1 MNQNLLNFC
10 FLILFSQNIIFS
22 QTYFEEYNLNKDTIK
37 ERFKKLNQKT
47 LIELYYNEE
56 VEKKII
62 QQLIYKKKFYNKN
75 KSNIEFY
82 LPLFHEKLSD
92 ENLPVELKYLPI
104 VESNLSPTATSK
116 VGATGLWQLMFYTAV
131 ENGLVMNSYVDER
144 IDPVKSTTA
153 AVRYLKKL
161 YDIHKDWNLAVAS
174 YNAGPRT
181 ISKAIHRSGGYQNY
195 WNIRPFLPN
204 ETANYIP
211 SFFATM
217 YVLEYAKEHGINIDN
232 NSNYFFKTDS
242 VLITKRISMRQIS
255 KALNISEDQLMN
267 LNPSYIH
274 KIIPVVEGQENYIYI
289 PDSLTPKFLESE
301 QDIYELATREFE
313 LREKPLPS
321 LYSINSK
328 LVYKIKY
335 GDFLGK
341 IANKFGVTVSQI
353 KKWNNLNTDQIREN
367 QKIII
372 FPKKIPKN

>member
-1 MNQNLLNFC
+1 MIQKLLNFC
-10 FLILFSQNIIFS
+10 FFVLFFQNSIFC
-22 QTYFEEYNLNKDTIK
+22 QTYFEEHNFDRDTIK
-37 ERFKKLNQKT
+37 DRFEKLNQKT

-62 QQLIYKKKFYNKN
+62 QQLTHKSKFYNKN
-75 KSNIEFY
+75 QRNLEFY
-82 LPLFHEKLSD
+82 LPLFHEKLSN
-92 ENLPVELKYLPI
+92 EKLPVELKYLPV
-104 VESNLSPTATSK
+104 VESNLNPTATSK

-131 ENGLVMNSYVDER
+131 ENGLIMNSYVDER
-144 IDPVKSTTA
+144 MDPVKSTTA

-161 YDIHKDWNLAVAS
+161 YDIHKDWDLAVAS

-181 ISKAIHRSGGYQNY
+181 ISKAIQRSGGYQNY
-195 WNIRPFLPN
+195 WNIRPFLPK

-211 SFFATM
+211 SFFATI
-217 YVLEYAKEHGINIDN
+217 YVLEYAKEHGINFDN

-242 VLITKRISMRQIS
+242 VLITQKVSMHQIS
-255 KALNISEDQLMN
+255 EVLNISEEKLID
-267 LNPSYIH
+267 LNPSYVH
-274 KIIPVVEGQENYIYI
+274 KIIPAVEGQENYIYI
-289 PDSLTPKFLESE
+289 PDSLSSKFLDSK

-321 LYSINSK
+321 FFSINSK

-341 IANKFGVTVSQI
+341 IANRFGVTVSQI
-353 KKWNNLNTDQIREN
+353 KKWNNLTTDQIREN

>member
-1 MNQNLLNFC
+1 MIQKLLNLC
-10 FLILFSQNIIFS
+10 FFILFFQNIIFS
-22 QTYFEEYNLNKDTIK
+22 QTHLEQHNLNKDTIK

-62 QQLIYKKKFYNKN
+62 QQLTHKLKFYNNN
-75 KSNIEFY
+75 KRDLEFY
-82 LPLFHEKLSD
+82 LPLFHEKLSN
-92 ENLPVELKYLPI
+92 EKLPVELKYLPV
-104 VESNLSPTATSK
+104 VESNLNPTATSK

-144 IDPVKSTTA
+144 MDPVKSTTA

-161 YDIHKDWNLAVAS
+161 YDIHKEWNLAVAS

-181 ISKAIHRSGGYQNY
+181 ISKAIQRSGGYQNY
-195 WNIRPFLPN
+195 WNIRPFLPR

-211 SFFATM
+211 SFFATI

-242 VLITKRISMRQIS
+242 VLIKQKVSMHQVS
-255 KALNISEDQLMN
+255 KALNISEEKLTD
-267 LNPSYIH
+267 LNPSYVH
-274 KIIPVVEGQENYIYI
+274 KIIPVVEGQKNYIYI
-289 PDSLTPKFLESE
+289 PDTLSSKFLNSE

-321 LYSINSK
+321 LFSINSK

-341 IANKFGVTVSQI
+341 IANRFGVTVSQI
-353 KKWNNLNTDQIREN
+353 KKWNNLITDHIKEN

>member
-1 MNQNLLNFC
+1 MIQNLLNFC
-10 FLILFSQNIIFS
+10 FFVLFFQNTIFC
-22 QTYFEEYNLNKDTIK
+22 QTHFEEHNFDRDTIK

-62 QQLIYKKKFYNKN
+62 QQLTHKLKFYNKN
-75 KSNIEFY
+75 KWNLELY
-82 LPLFHEKLSD
+82 LPLFHEKLSN
-92 ENLPVELKYLPI
+92 EKLPVELKYLPV

-144 IDPVKSTTA
+144 MDPVKSTTA

-161 YDIHKDWNLAVAS
+161 YDIHKDWDLAVAS

-181 ISKAIHRSGGYQNY
+181 ISKAIQRSGGYQNY
-195 WNIRPFLPN
+195 WNIRPFLPK

-211 SFFATM
+211 SFFATI
-217 YVLEYAKEHGINIDN
+217 YVLEYAKEHGINFDN

-242 VLITKRISMRQIS
+242 VLITQKVSMHQIS
-255 KALNISEDQLMN
+255 EVLNISEDKLVD
-267 LNPSYIH
+267 LNPSYVH

-289 PDSLTPKFLESE
+289 PDSLSSKFLESE

-321 LYSINSK
+321 FFSINSK

-341 IANKFGVTVSQI
+341 IANRFGVTVSQI
-353 KKWNNLNTDQIREN
+353 KKWNNLTTDQIREN

>member
-1 MNQNLLNFC
+1 MIQKLLNFC
-10 FLILFSQNIIFS
+10 FFILFFQNIIFS
-22 QTYFEEYNLNKDTIK
+22 QTHLEQHNLNKDTIK

-62 QQLIYKKKFYNKN
+62 QQLTHKLKFYNKR
-75 KSNIEFY
+75 KRDLEFY
-82 LPLFHEKLSD
+82 LPLFHEKLSN
-92 ENLPVELKYLPI
+92 EKLPVELKYLPV
-104 VESNLSPTATSK
+104 VESNLNPTATSK

-144 IDPVKSTTA
+144 MDPVKSTTA

-161 YDIHKDWNLAVAS
+161 YDIHKEWNLAVAS

-181 ISKAIHRSGGYQNY
+181 ISKAIQRSGGYQNY
-195 WNIRPFLPN
+195 WNIRPFLPR

-211 SFFATM
+211 SFFATI

-242 VLITKRISMRQIS
+242 VLIKQKVSMHQVS
-255 KALNISEDQLMN
+255 NALNISEDKLTD
-267 LNPSYIH
+267 LNPSYVH

-289 PDSLTPKFLESE
+289 PDSLSSKFLNSE

-321 LYSINSK
+321 LFSINSK

-341 IANKFGVTVSQI
+341 IANRFGVTVSQI
-353 KKWNNLNTDQIREN
+353 KKWNNLSSDQIKEN

>member
-1 MNQNLLNFC
+1 MIQNLLNFC
-10 FLILFSQNIIFS
+10 FFVLFFQNTIFC
-22 QTYFEEYNLNKDTIK
+22 QTHFEEHNFDRDTIK
-37 ERFKKLNQKT
+37 DRFEKLNQKT

-62 QQLIYKKKFYNKN
+62 QQLTHKSKFYNKN
-75 KSNIEFY
+75 KRNLEFY
-82 LPLFHEKLSD
+82 LPLFHEKLSN
-92 ENLPVELKYLPI
+92 ERLPVELKYLPV
-104 VESNLSPTATSK
+104 VESNLNPNATSK

-144 IDPVKSTTA
+144 MDPVKSTTA

-161 YDIHKDWNLAVAS
+161 YDIHKDWDLAVAS

-181 ISKAIHRSGGYQNY
+181 ISKAIQRSGGYQNY
-195 WNIRPFLPN
+195 WNIRPFLPK

-211 SFFATM
+211 SFFATI
-217 YVLEYAKEHGINIDN
+217 YVLEYAKEHGINFDN

-242 VLITKRISMRQIS
+242 VLITQKVSMHQIS
-255 KALNISEDQLMN
+255 KVLNISEEKLID
-267 LNPSYIH
+267 LNPSYVH
-274 KIIPVVEGQENYIYI
+274 KIIPAVEGQENYIYI
-289 PDSLTPKFLESE
+289 PDSLSSKFLESK

-321 LYSINSK
+321 LFSINSK

-341 IANKFGVTVSQI
+341 IANRFGVTVSQI
-353 KKWNNLNTDQIREN
+353 KKWNNLTTDRIREN

>member
-1 MNQNLLNFC
+1 MIQKLLNFC
-10 FLILFSQNIIFS
+10 FFVLFFQNTILC
-22 QTYFEEYNLNKDTIK
+22 QTHFEEHNFDRDTIK

-56 VEKKII
+56 VENKII
-62 QQLIYKKKFYNKN
+62 QQLTHKSNFYNKN
-75 KSNIEFY
+75 KWSLELY
-82 LPLFHEKLSD
+82 LPLFHEKLSN
-92 ENLPVELKYLPI
+92 EKLPVELKYLPI

-144 IDPVKSTTA
+144 MDPVKSTTA

-161 YDIHKDWNLAVAS
+161 YDIHKDWDLAVAS

-181 ISKAIHRSGGYQNY
+181 ISKAIQRSGGYQNY
-195 WNIRPFLPN
+195 WNIRPFLPK

-211 SFFATM
+211 SFFATI

-242 VLITKRISMRQIS
+242 VLITQKVSMHQIS
-255 KALNISEDQLMN
+255 EALNISEDKLVD
-267 LNPSYIH
+267 LNPSYVH
-274 KIIPVVEGQENYIYI
+274 KIIPVVAGQENYIYI
-289 PDSLTPKFLESE
+289 PDTHSSKFLESE
-301 QDIYELATREFE
+301 KDIYELATREFE
-313 LREKPLPS
+313 LREKPLPT
-321 LYSINSK
+321 LFSINSK

-341 IANKFGVTVSQI
+341 IANRFGVTVSQI
-353 KKWNNLNTDQIREN
+353 KKWNNLTTDQIREN

>member
-1 MNQNLLNFC
+1 MIQKLLNFC
-10 FLILFSQNIIFS
+10 VFVLFFQNTILC
-22 QTYFEEYNLNKDTIK
+22 QTHFEEHNFDRDTIK

-62 QQLIYKKKFYNKN
+62 QQLTHKSKFYNKN
-75 KSNIEFY
+75 KWSLELY
-82 LPLFHEKLSD
+82 LPLFHEKLSN
-92 ENLPVELKYLPI
+92 EKLPVELKYLPV

-144 IDPVKSTTA
+144 MDPVKSTTA

-161 YDIHKDWNLAVAS
+161 YDIHKDWDLAVAS

-181 ISKAIHRSGGYQNY
+181 ISKAIQRSGGYQNY
-195 WNIRPFLPN
+195 WNIRPFLPK

-211 SFFATM
+211 SFFATI

-242 VLITKRISMRQIS
+242 VLIKQKVSMRQIS
-255 KALNISEDQLMN
+255 EALNISEDKLVD
-267 LNPSYIH
+267 LNPSYVH
-274 KIIPVVEGQENYIYI
+274 KIIPVVAGQENYIYI
-289 PDSLTPKFLESE
+289 PDTHSSKFLESE
-301 QDIYELATREFE
+301 KDIYELATREFE

-321 LYSINSK
+321 LFSINSK

-341 IANKFGVTVSQI
+341 IANRFGVTVSQI
-353 KKWNNLNTDQIREN
+353 KKWNNLTTDQIREN

>member
-1 MNQNLLNFC
+1 MIQKLLNFC
-10 FLILFSQNIIFS
+10 FFVLFFQNTILC
-22 QTYFEEYNLNKDTIK
+22 QTHFEEHNFDRDTIQ

-62 QQLIYKKKFYNKN
+62 QQLTHKSKFYNKN
-75 KSNIEFY
+75 KWSLELY
-82 LPLFHEKLSD
+82 LPLFHEKLSN
-92 ENLPVELKYLPI
+92 EKLPVELKYLPV
-104 VESNLSPTATSK
+104 VESNLSPTAISK

-144 IDPVKSTTA
+144 MDPVKSTTA

-161 YDIHKDWNLAVAS
+161 YDIHKDWDLAVAS

-181 ISKAIHRSGGYQNY
+181 ISKAIQRSGGYQNY
-195 WNIRPFLPN
+195 WNIRPFLPK

-211 SFFATM
+211 SFFATI

-242 VLITKRISMRQIS
+242 VLIKQKVSMRQIS
-255 KALNISEDQLMN
+255 EALNISEDKLVG
-267 LNPSYIH
+267 LNPSYVH
-274 KIIPVVEGQENYIYI
+274 KIIPVVAGQENYIYI
-289 PDSLTPKFLESE
+289 PDSLSPKFLESE
-301 QDIYELATREFE
+301 KDIYELATREFE

-321 LYSINSK
+321 LFSINSK

-341 IANKFGVTVSQI
+341 IANRFGVTVSQI
-353 KKWNNLNTDQIREN
+353 KKWNNLTTDQIREN

>member
-1 MNQNLLNFC
+1 MIQKLLNFC
-10 FLILFSQNIIFS
+10 FFILFSQNIIFS
-22 QTYFEEYNLNKDTIK
+22 QTHLEQHNLNKDTIK

-62 QQLIYKKKFYNKN
+62 QQLTHKLKFYNNN
-75 KSNIEFY
+75 KRDLEFY
-82 LPLFHEKLSD
+82 LPLFHEKLSN
-92 ENLPVELKYLPI
+92 EKLPVELKYLPV
-104 VESNLSPTATSK
+104 VESNLNPTATSK

-144 IDPVKSTTA
+144 MDPVKSTTA

-161 YDIHKDWNLAVAS
+161 YDIHKEWNLAVAS

-181 ISKAIHRSGGYQNY
+181 ISKAIQRSGGYQNY
-195 WNIRPFLPN
+195 WNIRPFLPR

-211 SFFATM
+211 SFFATI

-242 VLITKRISMRQIS
+242 VLIKQKVSMHQVS
-255 KALNISEDQLMN
+255 NALNISEEKLTD
-267 LNPSYIH
+267 LNPSYVH

-289 PDSLTPKFLESE
+289 PDSLSSKFLNSE
-301 QDIYELATREFE
+301 LDIYELATREFE

-321 LYSINSK
+321 LFSINSK

-341 IANKFGVTVSQI
+341 IANRFGVTVSQI
-353 KKWNNLNTDQIREN
+353 KKWNNLVSDQIKEN

>member
-1 MNQNLLNFC
+1 MIQKLLNFC
-10 FLILFSQNIIFS
+10 FFILFSQNIIFS
-22 QTYFEEYNLNKDTIK
+22 QTHLEQHNLNKDTIK

-62 QQLIYKKKFYNKN
+62 QQLTHKLKFYNKR
-75 KSNIEFY
+75 KRDLDFY
-82 LPLFHEKLSD
+82 LPLFHEKLSN
-92 ENLPVELKYLPI
+92 EKLPVELKYLPV
-104 VESNLSPTATSK
+104 VESNLNPTATSK

-144 IDPVKSTTA
+144 MDPVKSTTA

-161 YDIHKDWNLAVAS
+161 YDIHKEWNLAVAS

-181 ISKAIHRSGGYQNY
+181 ISKAIQRSGGYQNY
-195 WNIRPFLPN
+195 WNIRPFLPR

-211 SFFATM
+211 SFFATI

-242 VLITKRISMRQIS
+242 VLIKQKVSMHQVS
-255 KALNISEDQLMN
+255 KVLNISEDKLTD
-267 LNPSYIH
+267 LNPSYAH

-289 PDSLTPKFLESE
+289 PDSLSSKFLNSE

-321 LYSINSK
+321 LFSINSK

-341 IANKFGVTVSQI
+341 IANRFGVTVSQI
-353 KKWNNLNTDQIREN
+353 KKWNNLSSDQIKEN

-372 FPKKIPKN
+372 FPKKIPKK

>member
-1 MNQNLLNFC
+1 MIQKLLNFC
-10 FLILFSQNIIFS
+10 FFVLFSQNLIFS
-22 QTYFEEYNLNKDTIK
+22 QTHLEQHNFNKDTIK

-62 QQLIYKKKFYNKN
+62 QQLTYKLKFYKKNKRDL
-75 KSNIEFY
+75 EFY
-82 LPLFHEKLSD
+82 LPLFHEKLSN
-92 ENLPVELKYLPI
+92 EKLPVELKYLPVI
-104 VESNLSPTATSK
+104 ESNLSPTATSK

-144 IDPVKSTTA
+144 MDPVKSTTA
-153 AVRYLKKL
+153 AARYLKKL
-161 YDIHKDWNLAVAS
+161 YDIHKDWDLAVAS

-181 ISKAIHRSGGYQNY
+181 ISKAIQRSGGYQNF
-195 WNIRPFLPN
+195 WNIRPFLPK

-211 SFFATM
+211 SFFATI

-232 NSNYFFKTDS
+232 NSNSFFKTDS
-242 VLITKRISMRQIS
+242 LLITQKVSMHQVS
-255 KALNISEDQLMN
+255 KVLNISEDKLID
-267 LNPSYIH
+267 LNPSYVH
-274 KIIPVVEGQENYIYI
+274 RIIPVVEGQENYIYI
-289 PDSLTPKFLESE
+289 PDSLSSKFLKSE

-321 LYSINSK
+321 LFSINSK
-328 LVYKIKY
+328 LVYKVKY

-341 IANKFGVTVSQI
+341 IANRFGVTVSQI
-353 KKWNNLNTDQIREN
+353 KKWNNLTTDQIREN

>member
-1 MNQNLLNFC
+1 MIQKLLNFC
-10 FLILFSQNIIFS
+10 FFILFSQNIIFS
-22 QTYFEEYNLNKDTIK
+22 QTHLEQHNLNKDTIK

-62 QQLIYKKKFYNKN
+62 QQLTHKLKFYNKS
-75 KSNIEFY
+75 KRDLEFY
-82 LPLFHEKLSD
+82 LPLFHEKLSN
-92 ENLPVELKYLPI
+92 EKLPVELKYLPV
-104 VESNLSPTATSK
+104 VESNLNPTATSK

-144 IDPVKSTTA
+144 MDPVKSTTA

-161 YDIHKDWNLAVAS
+161 YDIHKEWNLAVAS

-181 ISKAIHRSGGYQNY
+181 ISKAIQRSGGYQNY
-195 WNIRPFLPN
+195 WNIRPFLPK

-211 SFFATM
+211 SFFATI

-232 NSNYFFKTDS
+232 DSNYFFKTDS
-242 VLITKRISMRQIS
+242 VLIKQKVSMHQVS
-255 KALNISEDQLMN
+255 KVLNISEEKLTD
-267 LNPSYIH
+267 LNPSYVH

-289 PDSLTPKFLESE
+289 PDSLSSKFLNSE

-321 LYSINSK
+321 LFSINSK

-341 IANKFGVTVSQI
+341 IANRFGVTVSQI
-353 KKWNNLNTDQIREN
+353 KKWNNLSTDQIREN

>member
-1 MNQNLLNFC
+1 MIQKLLNFC
-10 FLILFSQNIIFS
+10 FFVLFFQNSIFC
-22 QTYFEEYNLNKDTIK
+22 QTHFEERNFDRDTIK
-37 ERFKKLNQKT
+37 DRFEKLNQKT

-62 QQLIYKKKFYNKN
+62 QQLTHKSKFYNKN
-75 KSNIEFY
+75 KRNLEFY
-82 LPLFHEKLSD
+82 LPLFHEKLSN
-92 ENLPVELKYLPI
+92 ERLPVELKYLPV
-104 VESNLSPTATSK
+104 VESNLNPNATSK

-144 IDPVKSTTA
+144 MDPVKSTTA

-161 YDIHKDWNLAVAS
+161 YDIHKDWDLAVAS

-181 ISKAIHRSGGYQNY
+181 ISKAIQRSGGYQNY
-195 WNIRPFLPN
+195 WNIRPFLPK

-211 SFFATM
+211 SFFATI
-217 YVLEYAKEHGINIDN
+217 YVLEYAKEHGINFDN
-232 NSNYFFKTDS
+232 NSNHFFKTDS
-242 VLITKRISMRQIS
+242 VLITQKVSMHQIS
-255 KALNISEDQLMN
+255 KVLNISEEKLID
-267 LNPSYIH
+267 LNPSYVH
-274 KIIPVVEGQENYIYI
+274 KIIPAVEGQENYIYI
-289 PDSLTPKFLESE
+289 PDSLSSKFLESK

-321 LYSINSK
+321 LFSINSK

-341 IANKFGVTVSQI
+341 IANRFGVTVSQI
-353 KKWNNLNTDQIREN
+353 KKWNNLTTDRIREN

>member
-1 MNQNLLNFC
+1 M
-10 FLILFSQNIIFS
+10 
-22 QTYFEEYNLNKDTIK
+22 
-37 ERFKKLNQKT
+37 
-47 LIELYYNEE
+47 
-56 VEKKII
+56 
-62 QQLIYKKKFYNKN
+62 
-75 KSNIEFY
+75 
-82 LPLFHEKLSD
+82 
-92 ENLPVELKYLPI
+92 
-104 VESNLSPTATSK
+104 VESNLRPTATSK

-144 IDPVKSTTA
+144 MDPVKSTTA

-161 YDIHKDWNLAVAS
+161 YDIHKDWDLAVAS

-181 ISKAIHRSGGYQNY
+181 ISKAIQRSGGYQNY
-195 WNIRPFLPN
+195 WNIRPFLPK

-211 SFFATM
+211 SFFATI

-242 VLITKRISMRQIS
+242 VLIKQKVSMHQVS
-255 KALNISEDQLMN
+255 KVLNISEDKLTD
-267 LNPSYIH
+267 LNPSYVH

-289 PDSLTPKFLESE
+289 PDTLSPKFLESE
-301 QDIYELATREFE
+301 KDIYELATREFE

-321 LYSINSK
+321 LFSINSK

-341 IANKFGVTVSQI
+341 IANRFGVTVSQI
-353 KKWNNLNTDQIREN
+353 KKWNNLTTDQIREN

>member
-1 MNQNLLNFC
+1 MIQKLLNFY
-10 FLILFSQNIIFS
+10 FFILFSQNIIFS
-22 QTYFEEYNLNKDTIK
+22 QTHLEQHNLNKDTIK

-62 QQLIYKKKFYNKN
+62 QQLTHKLKFYNKS
-75 KSNIEFY
+75 KRDLEFY
-82 LPLFHEKLSD
+82 LPLFHEKLSN
-92 ENLPVELKYLPI
+92 EKLPVELKYLPVI
-104 VESNLSPTATSK
+104 ESNLNPTATSK

-144 IDPVKSTTA
+144 MDPVKSTTA

-161 YDIHKDWNLAVAS
+161 YDIHKEWNLAVAS

-181 ISKAIHRSGGYQNY
+181 ISKAIQRSGGYQNY
-195 WNIRPFLPN
+195 WNIRPFLPK

-211 SFFATM
+211 SFFATI
-217 YVLEYAKEHGINIDN
+217 YVLEYAKEHGINIDS

-242 VLITKRISMRQIS
+242 VLIKQKVSMHQVS
-255 KALNISEDQLMN
+255 KALNISEEKLTD
-267 LNPSYIH
+267 LNPSYVH

-289 PDSLTPKFLESE
+289 PDSLSSKFLNSE
-301 QDIYELATREFE
+301 QDIYELARREFE

-321 LYSINSK
+321 LFSINSK

-341 IANKFGVTVSQI
+341 IANRFGVTVSQI
-353 KKWNNLNTDQIREN
+353 KKWNNLSTDQIREN

>member
-1 MNQNLLNFC
+1 MIQKLLNFC
-10 FLILFSQNIIFS
+10 FFILFSQNIIFS
-22 QTYFEEYNLNKDTIK
+22 QTHLEQHNLNKDTIK

-62 QQLIYKKKFYNKN
+62 QQLTHKLKFYNKS
-75 KSNIEFY
+75 KRDLEFY
-82 LPLFHEKLSD
+82 LPLFHEKLSN
-92 ENLPVELKYLPI
+92 EKLPVELKYLPVI
-104 VESNLSPTATSK
+104 ESNLNPTATSK

-144 IDPVKSTTA
+144 MDPVKSTTA

-161 YDIHKDWNLAVAS
+161 YDIHKEWNLAVAS

-181 ISKAIHRSGGYQNY
+181 ISKAIQRSGGYQNY
-195 WNIRPFLPN
+195 WNIRPFLPK

-211 SFFATM
+211 SFFATI

-232 NSNYFFKTDS
+232 DSNYFFKTDS
-242 VLITKRISMRQIS
+242 VLIKQKVSIHQVSN
-255 KALNISEDQLMN
+255 ALNISEDKLTD
-267 LNPSYIH
+267 LNPSYVH

-289 PDSLTPKFLESE
+289 PDSLSSKFLNSE
-301 QDIYELATREFE
+301 QDIYELARREFE

-321 LYSINSK
+321 LFSINSK

-341 IANKFGVTVSQI
+341 IANRFGVTVSQI
-353 KKWNNLNTDQIREN
+353 KKWNNLSTDQIREN

>member
-1 MNQNLLNFC
+1 MIQKLLNFC
-10 FLILFSQNIIFS
+10 FFILFSQNIIFS
-22 QTYFEEYNLNKDTIK
+22 QTHLEQHNLNKDTIK

-62 QQLIYKKKFYNKN
+62 QQLTYKLKFYNKS
-75 KSNIEFY
+75 KRDLEFY
-82 LPLFHEKLSD
+82 LPLFHEKLSN
-92 ENLPVELKYLPI
+92 EKLPVELKYLPVI
-104 VESNLSPTATSK
+104 ESNLNPAATSK

-144 IDPVKSTTA
+144 MDPVKSTTA

-161 YDIHKDWNLAVAS
+161 YDIHKEWNLAVAS

-181 ISKAIHRSGGYQNY
+181 ISKAIQRSGGYQNY
-195 WNIRPFLPN
+195 WNIRPFLPK

-211 SFFATM
+211 SFFATI

-232 NSNYFFKTDS
+232 DSNYFFKTDS
-242 VLITKRISMRQIS
+242 VLIKQKVSIHQVSN
-255 KALNISEDQLMN
+255 ALNISEDKLTD
-267 LNPSYIH
+267 LNPSYVH

-289 PDSLTPKFLESE
+289 PDSLSSKFLNSE
-301 QDIYELATREFE
+301 QDIYELARREFE

-321 LYSINSK
+321 LFSINSK

-341 IANKFGVTVSQI
+341 IANRFGVTVSQI
-353 KKWNNLNTDQIREN
+353 KKWNNLSTDQIREN

>member
-1 MNQNLLNFC
+1 MIQKLLNFC
-10 FLILFSQNIIFS
+10 FFILFSQNIIFS
-22 QTYFEEYNLNKDTIK
+22 QTYLEQHNLNEDTIK

-62 QQLIYKKKFYNKN
+62 QQLTHKLKFYNKS
-75 KSNIEFY
+75 KRDLEFY
-82 LPLFHEKLSD
+82 LPLFHEKLSN
-92 ENLPVELKYLPI
+92 EKLPVELKYLPV
-104 VESNLSPTATSK
+104 VESNLNPTATSK

-131 ENGLVMNSYVDER
+131 ENGLAMNSYVDER
-144 IDPVKSTTA
+144 MDPVKSTTA

-161 YDIHKDWNLAVAS
+161 YDIHKEWNLAVAS

-181 ISKAIHRSGGYQNY
+181 ISKAIQRSGGYQNY
-195 WNIRPFLPN
+195 WNIRPFLPK

-211 SFFATM
+211 SFFATI

-242 VLITKRISMRQIS
+242 VLIKQKVSMHQVS
-255 KALNISEDQLMN
+255 NALNISEDKLTD
-267 LNPSYIH
+267 LNPSYVH

-289 PDSLTPKFLESE
+289 PDTLSSKFLNSE

-321 LYSINSK
+321 LFSINSK

-341 IANKFGVTVSQI
+341 IANRFGVTVSQI
-353 KKWNNLNTDQIREN
+353 KKWNNLSSDQIKEN

>member
-1 MNQNLLNFC
+1 MMQNLLNFC
-10 FLILFSQNIIFS
+10 FFVLFFQNTILC
-22 QTYFEEYNLNKDTIK
+22 QTHFEEHSFDRDTIQ

-62 QQLIYKKKFYNKN
+62 QQLTHKLKFYNKN
-75 KSNIEFY
+75 KWNLELY
-82 LPLFHEKLSD
+82 LPLFHEKLSN
-92 ENLPVELKYLPI
+92 EKLPVELKYLPI

-144 IDPVKSTTA
+144 MDPVKSTTA

-161 YDIHKDWNLAVAS
+161 YDIHKDWDLAVAS

-181 ISKAIHRSGGYQNY
+181 ISKAIQRSGGYQNY
-195 WNIRPFLPN
+195 WNIRPFLPK

-211 SFFATM
+211 SFFATI

-242 VLITKRISMRQIS
+242 VLIKQRVSIHQIS
-255 KALNISEDQLMN
+255 KVLNISEDKLTD
-267 LNPSYIH
+267 LNPSYVH

-289 PDSLTPKFLESE
+289 PDSLSSKFLESE
-301 QDIYELATREFE
+301 QDIYELATRDFE

-321 LYSINSK
+321 LFSINSK

-341 IANKFGVTVSQI
+341 IANRFGVTVSQI
-353 KKWNNLNTDQIREN
+353 KKWNNLTTDQIREN

>member
-1 MNQNLLNFC
+1 MIQKLLNFC
-10 FLILFSQNIIFS
+10 FFILFFQNIIFS
-22 QTYFEEYNLNKDTIK
+22 QTHLEQHNLNKDTIK

-62 QQLIYKKKFYNKN
+62 QQLTHKLKFYNKR
-75 KSNIEFY
+75 KRDLEFY
-82 LPLFHEKLSD
+82 LPLFHEKLSN
-92 ENLPVELKYLPI
+92 EKLPVELKYLPV
-104 VESNLSPTATSK
+104 VESNLNPTATSK

-144 IDPVKSTTA
+144 MDPVKSTTA

-161 YDIHKDWNLAVAS
+161 YDIHKEWNLAVAS

-181 ISKAIHRSGGYQNY
+181 ISKAIQRSGGYQNY
-195 WNIRPFLPN
+195 WNIRPFLPR

-211 SFFATM
+211 SFFATI

-232 NSNYFFKTDS
+232 DSNYFFKTDS
-242 VLITKRISMRQIS
+242 VLIKQKVSIHQVSN
-255 KALNISEDQLMN
+255 ALNISEDKLTD
-267 LNPSYIH
+267 LNPSYVH

-289 PDSLTPKFLESE
+289 PDSLSSKFLNSE

-321 LYSINSK
+321 LFSINSK

-341 IANKFGVTVSQI
+341 IANRFGVTVSQI
-353 KKWNNLNTDQIREN
+353 KKWNNLSSDQIKEN

>member
-1 MNQNLLNFC
+1 MIQKLLNFC
-10 FLILFSQNIIFS
+10 FFILFSQNIIFS
-22 QTYFEEYNLNKDTIK
+22 QTHLEQHNLNKDTIK

-62 QQLIYKKKFYNKN
+62 QQLTHKLKFYNKS
-75 KSNIEFY
+75 KRDLEFY
-82 LPLFHEKLSD
+82 LPLFHEKLSN
-92 ENLPVELKYLPI
+92 EKLPVELKYLPVI
-104 VESNLSPTATSK
+104 ESNLNPTATSK

-144 IDPVKSTTA
+144 MDPVKSTTA

-161 YDIHKDWNLAVAS
+161 YDIHKEWNLAVAS

-181 ISKAIHRSGGYQNY
+181 ISKAIQRSGGYQNY
-195 WNIRPFLPN
+195 WNIRPFLPK

-211 SFFATM
+211 SFFATI
-217 YVLEYAKEHGINIDN
+217 YVLEYAKEHGINIDS

-242 VLITKRISMRQIS
+242 VLIKQKVSMHQVS
-255 KALNISEDQLMN
+255 KALNISEEKLTD
-267 LNPSYIH
+267 LNPSYVH

-289 PDSLTPKFLESE
+289 PDSLSSKFLNSE
-301 QDIYELATREFE
+301 QDIYELARREFE

-321 LYSINSK
+321 LFSINSK

-341 IANKFGVTVSQI
+341 IANRFGVTVSQI
-353 KKWNNLNTDQIREN
+353 KKWNNLSTDQIREN

>member
-1 MNQNLLNFC
+1 MIQNVLNFC
-10 FLILFSQNIIFS
+10 FFVLFFQSIIFC
-22 QTYFEEYNLNKDTIK
+22 QTRFEEHNFNRDTIK

-56 VEKKII
+56 VEKRII
-62 QQLIYKKKFYNKN
+62 QQLTHKSKFYNKN
-75 KSNIEFY
+75 KWSLEFY
-82 LPLFHEKLSD
+82 LPLFHEKLSN
-92 ENLPVELKYLPI
+92 ENLPIELKYLPV
-104 VESNLSPTATSK
+104 VESNLNPTATSK

-144 IDPVKSTTA
+144 MDPVKSTTA

-161 YDIHKDWNLAVAS
+161 YDIHKDWELAVAS

-181 ISKAIHRSGGYQNY
+181 ISKAIQRSGGYQNY
-195 WNIRPFLPN
+195 WNIRPFLPK

-211 SFFATM
+211 SFFATI

-242 VLITKRISMRQIS
+242 VLIKQRVSIHQIS
-255 KALNISEDQLMN
+255 KVLNISEEKLID
-267 LNPSYIH
+267 LNPSYVH

-289 PDSLTPKFLESE
+289 PDSLSSKFLESE

-321 LYSINSK
+321 LFSINSK

-341 IANKFGVTVSQI
+341 IANRFGVTVSQI
-353 KKWNNLNTDQIREN
+353 KKWNNLTTDQIREN

>member
-1 MNQNLLNFC
+1 MIQKLLNFC
-10 FLILFSQNIIFS
+10 FFILFFQNIIFS
-22 QTYFEEYNLNKDTIK
+22 QTHLEQYNLNKDTIK

-62 QQLIYKKKFYNKN
+62 QQLTHKLKFYNKS
-75 KSNIEFY
+75 KRGLEFY
-82 LPLFHEKLSD
+82 LPLFHEKLSN
-92 ENLPVELKYLPI
+92 EKLPVELKYLPV

-144 IDPVKSTTA
+144 MDPVKSTTA

-161 YDIHKDWNLAVAS
+161 YDIHKEWNLAVAS

-181 ISKAIHRSGGYQNY
+181 ISKAIQRSGGYQNY
-195 WNIRPFLPN
+195 WNIRPFLPR

-211 SFFATM
+211 SFFATI

-242 VLITKRISMRQIS
+242 VLIKQKVSMHQVS
-255 KALNISEDQLMN
+255 NALNISEDKLTD
-267 LNPSYIH
+267 LNPSYVH

-289 PDSLTPKFLESE
+289 PDSLSSKFLNSE
-301 QDIYELATREFE
+301 QDIYELARREFE

-321 LYSINSK
+321 LFSINSK

-341 IANKFGVTVSQI
+341 IANRFGVTVSQI
-353 KKWNNLNTDQIREN
+353 KKWNNLSSDQIKEN

>member
-1 MNQNLLNFC
+1 MIQKLLNFC
-10 FLILFSQNIIFS
+10 FFILFSQNIIFS
-22 QTYFEEYNLNKDTIK
+22 QTHLEQHNLNKDTIK

-62 QQLIYKKKFYNKN
+62 QQLTYKLKFYNKS
-75 KSNIEFY
+75 KRDLEFY
-82 LPLFHEKLSD
+82 LPLFHEKLSN
-92 ENLPVELKYLPI
+92 EKLPVELKYLPVI
-104 VESNLSPTATSK
+104 ESNLNPTATSK

-144 IDPVKSTTA
+144 MDPVKSTTA

-161 YDIHKDWNLAVAS
+161 YDIHKEWNLAVAS

-181 ISKAIHRSGGYQNY
+181 ISKAIQRSGGYQNY
-195 WNIRPFLPN
+195 WNIRPFLPK

-211 SFFATM
+211 SFFATI

-232 NSNYFFKTDS
+232 DSNYFFKTDS
-242 VLITKRISMRQIS
+242 VLIKQKVSIHQVSN
-255 KALNISEDQLMN
+255 ALNIAEDKLTD
-267 LNPSYIH
+267 LNPSYVH

-289 PDSLTPKFLESE
+289 PDSLSSKFLNSE
-301 QDIYELATREFE
+301 QDIYELARREFE

-321 LYSINSK
+321 LFSINSK

-341 IANKFGVTVSQI
+341 IANRFGVTVSQI
-353 KKWNNLNTDQIREN
+353 KKWNNLSTDQIREN

>member
-1 MNQNLLNFC
+1 MIQKLLNFC
-10 FLILFSQNIIFS
+10 FFILFFQNIIFS
-22 QTYFEEYNLNKDTIK
+22 QTQLEQYNLNKDTIK

-62 QQLIYKKKFYNKN
+62 QQLTHKLKFYNKS
-75 KSNIEFY
+75 KRDLEFY
-82 LPLFHEKLSD
+82 LPLFHEKLSN
-92 ENLPVELKYLPI
+92 EKLPVELKYLPV
-104 VESNLSPTATSK
+104 VESNLNPTATSK

-131 ENGLVMNSYVDER
+131 ENGLAMNSYVDER
-144 IDPVKSTTA
+144 MDPVKSTKA

-161 YDIHKDWNLAVAS
+161 YDIHKEWNLAVAS

-181 ISKAIHRSGGYQNY
+181 ISKAIQRSGGYQNY
-195 WNIRPFLPN
+195 WNIRPFLPK

-211 SFFATM
+211 SFFATI

-242 VLITKRISMRQIS
+242 VLIKQKVSLHQVS
-255 KALNISEDQLMN
+255 NALNISEDKLTD
-267 LNPSYIH
+267 LNPSYVH

-289 PDSLTPKFLESE
+289 PDTLSSKFLNSE

-321 LYSINSK
+321 LFSINSK

-341 IANKFGVTVSQI
+341 IANRFGVTVSQI
-353 KKWNNLNTDQIREN
+353 KKWNNLSSDQIKEN

>member
-1 MNQNLLNFC
+1 MIQKLLNFC
-10 FLILFSQNIIFS
+10 FFVLFFQNSIFC
-22 QTYFEEYNLNKDTIK
+22 QTHFEERNFDRDTIK
-37 ERFKKLNQKT
+37 DRFEKLNQKT

-62 QQLIYKKKFYNKN
+62 QQLTHKSKFYNKN
-75 KSNIEFY
+75 KRNLEFY
-82 LPLFHEKLSD
+82 LPLFHEKLSN
-92 ENLPVELKYLPI
+92 ERLPVELKYLPV
-104 VESNLSPTATSK
+104 VESNLNPNATSK

-144 IDPVKSTTA
+144 MDPVKSTTA

-161 YDIHKDWNLAVAS
+161 YDIHKDWDLAVAS

-181 ISKAIHRSGGYQNY
+181 ISKAIQRSGGYQNY
-195 WNIRPFLPN
+195 WNIRPFLPK

-211 SFFATM
+211 SFFATI
-217 YVLEYAKEHGINIDN
+217 YVLEYAKEHGINFDN

-242 VLITKRISMRQIS
+242 VLITQKVSMHQIS
-255 KALNISEDQLMN
+255 KVLNISEEKLID
-267 LNPSYIH
+267 LNPSYVH
-274 KIIPVVEGQENYIYI
+274 KIIPAVEGQENYIYI
-289 PDSLTPKFLESE
+289 PDSLSSKFLESK

-321 LYSINSK
+321 LFSINSK

-341 IANKFGVTVSQI
+341 IANRFGVTVSQI
-353 KKWNNLNTDQIREN
+353 KKWNNLTTDRIREN

>member
-1 MNQNLLNFC
+1 MIQKLLNFC
-10 FLILFSQNIIFS
+10 FFVLFFQNSIFC
-22 QTYFEEYNLNKDTIK
+22 QTYFEEHNFDRDTIK
-37 ERFKKLNQKT
+37 DRFEKLNQKT

-62 QQLIYKKKFYNKN
+62 QQLTHKSKFYNKN
-75 KSNIEFY
+75 QRNLEFY
-82 LPLFHEKLSD
+82 LPLFHEKLSN
-92 ENLPVELKYLPI
+92 EKLPVELKYLPV
-104 VESNLSPTATSK
+104 VESNLNPTATSK

-144 IDPVKSTTA
+144 MDPVKSTTA

-161 YDIHKDWNLAVAS
+161 YDIHKDWDLAVAS

-181 ISKAIHRSGGYQNY
+181 ISKAIQRSGGYQNY
-195 WNIRPFLPN
+195 WNIRPFLPK

-211 SFFATM
+211 SFFATI
-217 YVLEYAKEHGINIDN
+217 YVLEYAKEHGINFDN

-242 VLITKRISMRQIS
+242 VLITQKVSMHQIS
-255 KALNISEDQLMN
+255 EVLNVSEEKLID
-267 LNPSYIH
+267 LNPSYVH
-274 KIIPVVEGQENYIYI
+274 KIIPAVEGQENYIYI
-289 PDSLTPKFLESE
+289 PDSLSSKFLDSK

-321 LYSINSK
+321 FFSINSK

-341 IANKFGVTVSQI
+341 IANRFGVTVSQI
-353 KKWNNLNTDQIREN
+353 KKWNNLTTDQIREN

>member
-1 MNQNLLNFC
+1 MIQKLLNFC
-10 FLILFSQNIIFS
+10 FFILFSQNIIFS
-22 QTYFEEYNLNKDTIK
+22 QTHLEKHNLNKDTIK

-62 QQLIYKKKFYNKN
+62 QQLTHKLKFYNKS
-75 KSNIEFY
+75 KRHLEFY
-82 LPLFHEKLSD
+82 LPLFHEKLSN
-92 ENLPVELKYLPI
+92 EKLPVELKYLPVI
-104 VESNLSPTATSK
+104 ESNLNPTATSK
-116 VGATGLWQLMFYTAV
+116 VGATGLWQLMFYTAA

-144 IDPVKSTTA
+144 MDPVKSTTA

-161 YDIHKDWNLAVAS
+161 YDIHKEWNLAVAS

-181 ISKAIHRSGGYQNY
+181 ISKAIQRSGGYQNY
-195 WNIRPFLPN
+195 WNIRPFLPK

-211 SFFATM
+211 SFFATI

-232 NSNYFFKTDS
+232 DSNYFFKTDS
-242 VLITKRISMRQIS
+242 VLIKQKVSIHQVSN
-255 KALNISEDQLMN
+255 ALNISEDKLTD
-267 LNPSYIH
+267 LNPSYVH

-289 PDSLTPKFLESE
+289 PDSLSSKFLNSE
-301 QDIYELATREFE
+301 QDIYELARREFE

-321 LYSINSK
+321 LFSINSK

-341 IANKFGVTVSQI
+341 IANRFGVTVSQI
-353 KKWNNLNTDQIREN
+353 KKWNNLSTDQIREN

>member
-1 MNQNLLNFC
+1 MIQNLLNFC
-10 FLILFSQNIIFS
+10 FFVLFFQNTILC
-22 QTYFEEYNLNKDTIK
+22 QTHFEEHNFDRDTIQ

-62 QQLIYKKKFYNKN
+62 QQLTHKSKFYNKN
-75 KSNIEFY
+75 KWSLELY
-82 LPLFHEKLSD
+82 LPLFHEKLSN
-92 ENLPVELKYLPI
+92 EKLPVELKYLPV
-104 VESNLSPTATSK
+104 VESNLSPTAISK

-144 IDPVKSTTA
+144 MDPVKSTTA

-161 YDIHKDWNLAVAS
+161 YDIHKDWDLAVAS

-181 ISKAIHRSGGYQNY
+181 ISKAIQRSGGYQNY
-195 WNIRPFLPN
+195 WNIRPFLPK

-211 SFFATM
+211 SFFATI

-242 VLITKRISMRQIS
+242 VLIKQKVSMRQIS
-255 KALNISEDQLMN
+255 EALNISEDKLVD
-267 LNPSYIH
+267 LNPSYVH
-274 KIIPVVEGQENYIYI
+274 KIIPVVAGQENYIYI
-289 PDSLTPKFLESE
+289 PDSLSPKFLESE
-301 QDIYELATREFE
+301 KDIYELATRDFE

-321 LYSINSK
+321 LFSINSK

-341 IANKFGVTVSQI
+341 IANRFGVTVSQI
-353 KKWNNLNTDQIREN
+353 KKWNNLTTDQIREN

>member
-1 MNQNLLNFC
+1 MQNLLNFC
-10 FLILFSQNIIFS
+10 FFVLFFQNTILC
-22 QTYFEEYNLNKDTIK
+22 QTHFEEHSFDRDTIQ

-62 QQLIYKKKFYNKN
+62 QQLTHKSNFYNKN
-75 KSNIEFY
+75 KWSLELY
-82 LPLFHEKLSD
+82 LPLFHEKLSN
-92 ENLPVELKYLPI
+92 EKLPVELKYLPI

-144 IDPVKSTTA
+144 MDPVKSTTA

-161 YDIHKDWNLAVAS
+161 YDIHKDWDLAVAS

-181 ISKAIHRSGGYQNY
+181 ISKAIQRSGGYQNY
-195 WNIRPFLPN
+195 WNIRPFLPK

-211 SFFATM
+211 SFFATI

-232 NSNYFFKTDS
+232 NSNYFSKTDS
-242 VLITKRISMRQIS
+242 VLIKQKVSMRQIS
-255 KALNISEDQLMN
+255 EALNISEDKLVD
-267 LNPSYIH
+267 LNPSYVH
-274 KIIPVVEGQENYIYI
+274 KIIPVVAGQENYIYI
-289 PDSLTPKFLESE
+289 PDSLSPKFLESE
-301 QDIYELATREFE
+301 KDIYELATRDFE

-321 LYSINSK
+321 LFSINSK

-341 IANKFGVTVSQI
+341 IANRFGVTVSQI
-353 KKWNNLNTDQIREN
+353 KKWNNLTTDQIREN

>member
-1 MNQNLLNFC
+1 MMQNLLNFC
-10 FLILFSQNIIFS
+10 FFVLFFQNTILC
-22 QTYFEEYNLNKDTIK
+22 QTHFEEHSFDRDTIQ

-62 QQLIYKKKFYNKN
+62 QQLTHKSNFYNKN
-75 KSNIEFY
+75 KWSLELY
-82 LPLFHEKLSD
+82 LPLFHEKLSN
-92 ENLPVELKYLPI
+92 EKLPVELKYLPI

-144 IDPVKSTTA
+144 MDPVKSTTA

-161 YDIHKDWNLAVAS
+161 HDIHKDWDLAVAS

-181 ISKAIHRSGGYQNY
+181 ISKAIQRSGGYQNY
-195 WNIRPFLPN
+195 WNIRPFLPK

-211 SFFATM
+211 SFFATI

-232 NSNYFFKTDS
+232 NSNYFSKTDS
-242 VLITKRISMRQIS
+242 VLIKQKVSMRQIS
-255 KALNISEDQLMN
+255 EALNISEDKLVD
-267 LNPSYIH
+267 LNPSYVH
-274 KIIPVVEGQENYIYI
+274 KIIPVVAGQENYIYI
-289 PDSLTPKFLESE
+289 PDSLSPKFLESE
-301 QDIYELATREFE
+301 KDIYELATRDFE

-321 LYSINSK
+321 LFSINSK

-341 IANKFGVTVSQI
+341 IANRFGVTVSQI
-353 KKWNNLNTDQIREN
+353 KKWNNLTTDQIREN

>member
-1 MNQNLLNFC
+1 MIQKLLNFC
-10 FLILFSQNIIFS
+10 FFVLFFQNSIFC
-22 QTYFEEYNLNKDTIK
+22 QTYFEEHNFDRDTIK
-37 ERFKKLNQKT
+37 DRFEKLNQKT

-62 QQLIYKKKFYNKN
+62 QQLTHKSKFYNKN
-75 KSNIEFY
+75 QRNLEFY
-82 LPLFHEKLSD
+82 LPLFHEKLSN
-92 ENLPVELKYLPI
+92 EKLPVELKYLPV
-104 VESNLSPTATSK
+104 VESNLNPTATSK

-131 ENGLVMNSYVDER
+131 ENGLIMNSYVDER
-144 IDPVKSTTA
+144 MDPVKSTTA

-161 YDIHKDWNLAVAS
+161 YDIHKDWDLAVAS

-181 ISKAIHRSGGYQNY
+181 ISKAIQRSGGYQNY
-195 WNIRPFLPN
+195 WNIRPFLPK

-211 SFFATM
+211 SFFATI
-217 YVLEYAKEHGINIDN
+217 YVLEYAKEHGINFDN

-242 VLITKRISMRQIS
+242 VLITQKVSMHQIS
-255 KALNISEDQLMN
+255 EVLNISEEKLID
-267 LNPSYIH
+267 LNPSYVH
-274 KIIPVVEGQENYIYI
+274 KIIPAVEGQENYIYI
-289 PDSLTPKFLESE
+289 PDSLSSKFLDSK

-321 LYSINSK
+321 FFSINSK
-328 LVYKIKY
+328 LVYKIKN

-341 IANKFGVTVSQI
+341 IANRFGVTVSQI
-353 KKWNNLNTDQIREN
+353 KKWNNLTTDQIREN

>member
-1 MNQNLLNFC
+1 MIQKLLNFC
-10 FLILFSQNIIFS
+10 FFILFSQNIIFS
-22 QTYFEEYNLNKDTIK
+22 QTHLEKHNLNKDTIK

-62 QQLIYKKKFYNKN
+62 QQLTHKLKFYNKS
-75 KSNIEFY
+75 KRDLEFY
-82 LPLFHEKLSD
+82 LPLFHEKLSN
-92 ENLPVELKYLPI
+92 EKLPVELKYLPVI
-104 VESNLSPTATSK
+104 ESNLNPIATSK
-116 VGATGLWQLMFYTAV
+116 VGATGLWQLMFYTAI

-144 IDPVKSTTA
+144 MDPVKSTTA

-161 YDIHKDWNLAVAS
+161 YDIHKEWNLAVAS

-181 ISKAIHRSGGYQNY
+181 ISKAIQRSGGYQNY

-211 SFFATM
+211 SFFATI

-232 NSNYFFKTDS
+232 DSNYFFKTDS
-242 VLITKRISMRQIS
+242 VLIKQKVSIHQVSN
-255 KALNISEDQLMN
+255 ALNISEDKLTD
-267 LNPSYIH
+267 LNPSYVH

-289 PDSLTPKFLESE
+289 PDSLSSKFLNSE
-301 QDIYELATREFE
+301 QDIYELARREFE

-321 LYSINSK
+321 LFSINSK

-341 IANKFGVTVSQI
+341 IANRFGVTVSQI
-353 KKWNNLNTDQIREN
+353 KKWNNLSTDQIREN

>member
-1 MNQNLLNFC
+1 MIQKLLNFC
-10 FLILFSQNIIFS
+10 FFILFFQNLIFS
-22 QTYFEEYNLNKDTIK
+22 QTHLEQHNFNRDTIK

-62 QQLIYKKKFYNKN
+62 QQLTHKLKFYNNN
-75 KSNIEFY
+75 KRDLEFY
-82 LPLFHEKLSD
+82 LPLFHEKLSN
-92 ENLPVELKYLPI
+92 EKLPVELKYLPV
-104 VESNLSPTATSK
+104 VESNLNPTATSK

-144 IDPVKSTTA
+144 MDPVKSTTA

-161 YDIHKDWNLAVAS
+161 YDIHKEWNLAVAS

-181 ISKAIHRSGGYQNY
+181 ISKAIQRSGGYQNY
-195 WNIRPFLPN
+195 WNIRPFLPR

-211 SFFATM
+211 SFFATI

-242 VLITKRISMRQIS
+242 VLIKQKVSMHQVS
-255 KALNISEDQLMN
+255 KALNISEEKLTD
-267 LNPSYIH
+267 LNPSYVH
-274 KIIPVVEGQENYIYI
+274 KIIPVVEGQKNYIYI
-289 PDSLTPKFLESE
+289 PDTLSSKFLDSE
-301 QDIYELATREFE
+301 EDIYELAAREFE

-321 LYSINSK
+321 LFSINSK

-341 IANKFGVTVSQI
+341 IANRFGVTVSQI
-353 KKWNNLNTDQIREN
+353 KKWNNLSSDQIKEN